1 MPVTP
6 TYPGVYIEEVPS
18 GVHTITGVATSI
30 GAFID
35 TFTRGP
41 IDTAVQVLSMA
52 DFEREFGGLN
62 TLSEGSYA
70 IAQFFLN
77 GGSQAWVVRVG
88 TNGGRAEPARDR
100 DRRPDR
106 RGEPGRPGA
115 GRQARPRHLGRSI
128 RARGATSSGSR
139 STAMSPSP
147 PTRPRPPLS
156 SST

>member
-35 TFTRGP
+35 SFTRGP

-52 DFEREFGGLN
+52 DFERQFGGLN

-70 IAQFFLN
+70 VAQFFLN

-88 TNGGRAEPARDR
+88 TNGAAPNQLATATVPLTDGVNPVARVRAGQRI
-100 DRRPDR
+100 
-106 RGEPGRPGA
+106 RGVSVVNPGTWGNFLEDPGRP
-115 GRQARPRHLGRSI
+115 
-128 RARGATSSGSR
+128 
-139 STAMSPSP
+139 
-147 PTRPRPPLS
+147 
-156 SST
+156 